1 MTASTNDP
9 LLEIRQLSVSYGPV
23 PAVKRL
29 DLTVREGE
37 IVALIGANG
46 AGKTSTLRC
55 ISGIVKPKG
64 GQIRYAG
71 REIAGLEPHRIVQA
85 GIAHVPEGRG
95 IFSELTVLENLEM
108 GAYTR
113 RDRAGIRA
121 DCEEMF
127 RLFPRLAERKRQLA
141 GTMSGGEQQMLAI
154 ARALMARPRL
164 LLLDEPSMG
173 LAPLLVQEI
182 YRAIRQ
188 INQSGVSVLLVEQNT
203 RMALTL
209 ADRGY
214 VMDNGE
220 VVLEGPASALADHP
234 ALDPF
239 TAAW

>member
-1 MTASTNDP
+1 MIANTNDP

-55 ISGIVKPKG
+55 ISGIVKPKA

-121 DCEEMF
+121 DREEMF

-220 VVLEGPASALADHP
+220 VVLEGPASRLADHP

>member
-1 MTASTNDP
+1 MIANTNDP

-46 AGKTSTLRC
+46 AGKTTTLRC
-55 ISGIVKPKG
+55 ISGIVKPKA

-121 DCEEMF
+121 DREEMF

-220 VVLEGPASALADHP
+220 VVLEGPASRLADHP

>member
-64 GQIRYAG
+64 GHIRYAG

-121 DCEEMF
+121 DREEMF

-220 VVLEGPASALADHP
+220 VVLEGPASRLADHP

>member
-1 MTASTNDP
+1 MIANTNDP

-46 AGKTSTLRC
+46 AGKTTTLRC
-55 ISGIVKPKG
+55 ISGIVKPKA

-71 REIAGLEPHRIVQA
+71 REIAGLEPHRIVRA

-95 IFSELTVLENLEM
+95 MFTELTVLENLEM

-113 RDRAGIRA
+113 SDRAGIRA
-121 DCEEMF
+121 DREAMF
-127 RLFPRLAERKRQLA
+127 RLFPRLAERQRQPA
-141 GTMSGGEQQMLAI
+141 GTLSGGEQQMLAI

-203 RMALTL
+203 HMALTL

-220 VVLEGPASALADHP
+220 VVLEGPASRLADHP

>member
-1 MTASTNDP
+1 MTASANEP

-46 AGKTSTLRC
+46 AGKTTTLRC
-55 ISGIVKPKG
+55 ISGIVKPKA

-71 REIAGLEPHRIVQA
+71 REIAGLEPHRIVRA

-95 IFSELTVLENLEM
+95 VFAELTVLENLEM

-113 RDRAGIRA
+113 SDRAGIRSDREA
-121 DCEEMF
+121 MF
-127 RLFPRLAERKRQLA
+127 RLFPRLAERQRQPA
-141 GTMSGGEQQMLAI
+141 GTLSGGEQQMLAI

-173 LAPLLVQEI
+173 LAPMLVEDI
-182 YRAIRQ
+182 FRAIRR

-203 RMALTL
+203 RKALSI

-214 VMDNGE
+214 VMANGE
-220 VVLEGPASALADHP
+220 VVLEGPAGTLAQHP